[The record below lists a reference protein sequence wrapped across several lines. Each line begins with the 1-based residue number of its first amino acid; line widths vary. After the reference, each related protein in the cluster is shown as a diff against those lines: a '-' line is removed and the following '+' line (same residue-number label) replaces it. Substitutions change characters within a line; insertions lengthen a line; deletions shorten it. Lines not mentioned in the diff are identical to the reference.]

1 MKKLF
6 SRMDDRGRQAVILVG
21 VNGLFWLAWAFG
33 CYQTVYLQSIG
44 FSASQMGLV
53 NAISSGVGIASV
65 AFWGMVS
72 DKIGSLRRVLIIVVA
87 AASVLYAL
95 VPRIPINP
103 AFFLMAYIPAVN
115 FFRGSNATFAENIL
129 VRNCNELGLNF
140 GVLRSMG
147 SLLFTLGS
155 LVIAALLPT
164 VGVANTFWITGLMNI
179 PVLVFTVFAREPNAR
194 PQAPKGQKQKL
205 DLTPLLKNKAYL
217 IFLGFTL
224 LFYVAAS
231 CEANFIPYFM
241 EQSGVSPDT
250 YGVVLAFRAFLEI
263 PFLLLM
269 VRLRRKFPLRVL
281 VAAATGLMALECLG
295 FGLFVQNL
303 PTMLVFCTF
312 FGLGNGLFIGS
323 SLNYVYEL
331 APDNLKATAQ
341 AFYASIS
348 SVAGILGNIL
358 GGLSF
363 DALGARTFYL
373 CVMGVYLLAV
383 GVFVLSFLLPKRKHP
398 AKTAES

>member
-1 MKKLF
+1 MDREKETKVSQEYNALKLENLLCFPLYACARELIKLYKPFLDQIDLTYTQYITMIVLWEKESLTSKELGQKLF
-6 SRMDDRGRQAVILVG
+6 LD
-21 VNGLFWLAWAFG
+21 
-33 CYQTVYLQSIG
+33 
-44 FSASQMGLV
+44 
-53 NAISSGVGIASV
+53 SG
-65 AFWGMVS
+65 
-72 DKIGSLRRVLIIVVA
+72 
-87 AASVLYAL
+87 
-95 VPRIPINP
+95 
-103 AFFLMAYIPAVN
+103 
-115 FFRGSNATFAENIL
+115 T
-129 VRNCNELGLNF
+129 
-140 GVLRSMG
+140 
-147 SLLFTLGS
+147 
-155 LVIAALLPT
+155 
-164 VGVANTFWITGLMNI
+164 
-179 PVLVFTVFAREPNAR
+179 
-194 PQAPKGQKQKL
+194 
-205 DLTPLLKNKAYL
+205 LTPLLKNKAYL

-363 DALGARTFYL
+363 DALGAKTFYL

-398 AKTAES
+398 AQTAES

>member
-1 MKKLF
+1 MK
-6 SRMDDRGRQAVILVG
+6 QAVILVG

-44 FSASQMGLV
+44 FTASQMGLV

-87 AASVLYAL
+87 AAAVLYAL
-95 VPRIPINP
+95 VPMIPVNP
-103 AFFLMAYIPAVN
+103 AFLLMAYIPAVN

-155 LVIAALLPT
+155 LVIAALLPA
-164 VGVANTFWITGLMNI
+164 VGVENTFRITGVMML
-179 PVLVFTVFAREPNAR
+179 PVIVCTLFAREPNAKA
-194 PQAPKGQKQKL
+194 APKGQKQKL
-205 DLTPLLKNKAYL
+205 DLSPLLKNKAYL

-241 EQSGVSPDT
+241 EQSGVPPTT

-269 VRLRRKFPLRVL
+269 VKLRRKFPLRVL
-281 VAAATGLMALECLG
+281 VAVSAALMALECLG
-295 FGLFVQNL
+295 FSLFVTNL
-303 PTMLVFCTF
+303 ATMLVFCTF

-331 APDNLKATAQ
+331 APDHLKATAQ

-358 GGLSF
+358 GGLTF
-363 DALGARTFYL
+363 DALGAKTFYL
-373 CVMGVYLLAV
+373 GVGVIYLVAV
-383 GVFVLSFLLPKRKHP
+383 GVFVLSFLPKRKHP
-398 AKTAES
+398 AQAAES

>member
-1 MKKLF
+1 
-6 SRMDDRGRQAVILVG
+6 MDDRGRQAVILVG

-44 FSASQMGLV
+44 FTASQMGLV

-95 VPRIPINP
+95 VPMIPVNP
-103 AFFLMAYIPAVN
+103 AWLLMAYIPAVN

-147 SLLFTLGS
+147 SFLFTLGS
-155 LVIAALLPT
+155 LVIAALLPA
-164 VGVANTFWITGLMNI
+164 VGIPNTFRITGVMMI
-179 PVLVFTVFAREPNAR
+179 PVIVCTIFAREPNAKA
-194 PQAPKGQKQKL
+194 APKGQKQKL
-205 DLTPLLKNKAYL
+205 DLSPLLKNKSYL

-269 VRLRRKFPLRVL
+269 VKLRRKFPLRVL
-281 VAAATGLMALECLG
+281 VAVSAALMALECVG
-295 FGLFVQNL
+295 FSLFVSNL

-358 GGLSF
+358 GGLTF
-363 DALGARTFYL
+363 DAVGAKPFYL
-373 CVMGVYLLAV
+373 GVGVIYLVAV
-383 GVFVLSFLLPKRKHP
+383 GVFVLSFLPKRKRP
-398 AKTAES
+398 AQAAES